1 MDSLLA
7 EWDILCLRETW
18 LPKKDL
24 GNLTTFP
31 KFDVST
37 AIVRDR
43 IEGGVCECA
52 LGQRKMML

>member
-43 IEGGVCECA
+43 IEGGGCVNVLWGKE
-52 LGQRKMML
+52 K